1 MMFYTHVAPYYGQ
14 LIVRGYVDG
23 KRFNEKVKYKPYLF
37 VENSTDKKTIFRDH
51 TKTKRLSKIEFD
63 STKEAKEFIQNYR
76 DVENFKIYGNHK
88 FIYDWIS
95 DNYPEE
101 VPYDMDVMSIVS
113 LDIEVASDEGFPE
126 PEHATKEITAITLSK
141 RGKYYTFGCGDYT
154 PKNNNV
160 KYCKCRD
167 EQDLLHKFLDFW
179 KILDPDIITGW
190 NVEFFDIPYI
200 HNRIKNLLSE
210 EDANSMS
217 HWGFVMDK
225 EVNQK
230 YGKGKI
236 KNISGSTILDYMTLY
251 KKFSFTPQENYR
263 LNTVATYELDLGKID
278 YAGSLLD
285 LYKTDY
291 QKFIDYNIRDVELIN
306 MMDDKLR
313 FIELTC
319 AIAYDAKV
327 NLADALTTVT
337 LWDVIIQ
344 NYLKKKNIIV
354 PYQDPEGVSEESYFI
369 EGGHVKD
376 PEVGFHEWIV
386 SWDFDSLYPH
396 IAMML
401 NISPDTLDIIE
412 PLYSVTEVLEKGI
425 PQNIKDSIEVNNT
438 AIALNGATFSRDNVG
453 FFADL
458 MKIIYKDRQYY
469 KSIMLQ
475 AKKEYQN
482 TPTPDIKKKVAK
494 YNAFQHAKKIQLNSA
509 YGALGNKYF
518 RWHNHI
524 LAEAITKTGQFC
536 IRYIE
541 KRMNEYL
548 NEKNNTNK
556 DYVVASDTDSVYVK
570 FDKEENINEEEI
582 NKKINMWCEEIYTI
596 LNAFDK
602 SLRMKRENIAS
613 SGIWTSKKHYVL
625 NVIDNEGTRYKEPK
639 LKMMGIEAVKS
650 STPTVVKNKMVEA
663 IKIILSDTQ
672 EKLFDFVDITK
683 KEFFKSP
690 YEDIASP
697 RSVSGLKKYHDP
709 HTIWKKATPIQVKG
723 ALVFNDYIKKKKLN
737 IPLISDGDK
746 VKYCYLKMPNPLR
759 SEVIAFHNEMPEEL
773 KIDSYIDRATQF
785 EKTFLKPLLS
795 IASQRGWDVEERST
809 LF

>member
-1 MMFYTHVAPYYGQ
+1 MFYTHVAPYYGQ
-14 LIVRGYVDG
+14 LIVRGYLNG
-23 KRFNEKVKYKPYLF
+23 KRFNEKVKFKPYMF
-37 VENSTDKKTIFRDH
+37 VENHTDKKAQYRDY
-51 TKTKRLSKIEFD
+51 TNTKRLSKIEFD
-63 STKEAKEFIQNYR
+63 SIKEAKEFIQNYR

-88 FIYDWIS
+88 FYYDWIS
-95 DNYPEE
+95 DNYPED

-126 PEHATKEITAITLSK
+126 PEYATKEITAITLSK

-167 EQDLLHKFLDFW
+167 EKDLLYKFLDFW

-200 HNRIKNLLSE
+200 HNRMKNLLSE
-210 EDANSMS
+210 DDANSMS

-236 KNISGSTILDYMTLY
+236 KSISGSTILDYMTLY

-278 YAGSLLD
+278 YSGSLLD

-291 QKFIDYNIRDVELIN
+291 EKFIDYNIRDVELVN
-306 MMDDKLR
+306 MMDDKLK

-344 NYLKKKNIIV
+344 NYLKKKNIVV
-354 PYQDPEGVSEESYFI
+354 PYQDPEGVSEENYYI
-369 EGGHVKD
+369 EGGYVKD
-376 PEVGFHEWIV
+376 PEVGYHEWVV

-401 NISPDTLDIIE
+401 NISPDTLDVVQMS
-412 PLYSVTEVLEKGI
+412 PSVTEVLEKGFS
-425 PQNIKDSIEVNNT
+425 QDIKDSIEVNNS
-438 AIALNGATFSRDNVG
+438 AIALNGATFSRDKVG

-458 MKIIYKDRQYY
+458 MKIIYKDRQHY
-469 KSIMLQ
+469 KSIMSQ
-475 AKKEYQN
+475 AKKEFQQ
-482 TPTPDIKKKVAK
+482 TPTPENKKKIAK
-494 YNAFQHAKKIQLNSA
+494 YNAFQHAKKIQLNAA

-541 KRMNEYL
+541 KRMNKYL
-548 NEKNNTNK
+548 NEKNNTNI

-570 FDKEENINEEEI
+570 FDKEENINEDEI
-582 NKKINMWCEEIYTI
+582 NKKIAEWCEEIYIT

-602 SLRMKRENIAS
+602 SLKMKRENISS

-625 NVIDNEGTRYKEPK
+625 NVIDSEGTRFKEPK

-650 STPTVVKNKMVEA
+650 STPTVVKNKMVDA
-663 IKIILSDTQ
+663 IKIILSGSQ
-672 EKLFDFVDITK
+672 EKLFDFVDSTK
-683 KEFFKSP
+683 KEFYASP

-697 RSVSGLKKYHDP
+697 RSISGLTKYHDP

-723 ALVFNDYIKKKKLN
+723 SLVFNDYVKKKKLN
-737 IPLISDGDK
+737 LPLISDGDK
-746 VKYCYLKMPNPLR
+746 VKFCYLKLPNPLR
-759 SEVIAFHNEMPEEL
+759 SEVIAVHNEMPKEL

-785 EKTFLKPLLS
+785 EKAFLKPLLS